1 MTSPIVTVAAAIIR
15 RDGRFLL
22 TERPEGV
29 HLGGRWEFPGGK
41 VEPGESL
48 ESALVREVAEELGIT
63 VEAGRL
69 YMETTHRYPEREVH
83 LHFFE
88 CRIATGT
95 PETHSATALG
105 WFRPEEL
112 SRLNLPEANA
122 ELVKRLQTEELGT

>member
-1 MTSPIVTVAAAIIR
+1 MTSPVVSVAAAIIR
-15 RDGRFLL
+15 RGGRLLL

-48 ESALVREVAEELGIT
+48 EAALKRELAEELGIT
-63 VEAGRL
+63 VETDRL
-69 YMETTHRYPEREVH
+69 YMETRHRYPEREVH

-88 CRIATGT
+88 CRITTGA
-95 PETHSATALG
+95 PEAHSATALG

-112 SRLNLPEANA
+112 GGLSLPEANR
-122 ELVKRLQTEELGT
+122 ELVAKLQTEK

>member
-1 MTSPIVTVAAAIIR
+1 MTSHVVSVAAAIIR
-15 RDGRFLL
+15 RGGLLLL

-48 ESALVREVAEELGIT
+48 ESALKRELAEELGVT
-63 VEAGRL
+63 VEADRL
-69 YMETTHRYPEREVH
+69 YMEIRHRYPEREVH

-88 CRIATGT
+88 CRITNGT
-95 PETHSATALG
+95 PEARSATALG

-112 SRLNLPEANA
+112 GGLSLPEANR
-122 ELVKRLQTEELGT
+122 ELVAKLQTEE